1 MADRVQQEPL
11 SAAVTQYLQGIDFPA
26 DRDAVI
32 RHARRQDV
40 DDELLQ
46 RLDRMPNRDYGSLAD
61 VIKGLGQQH

>member
-1 MADRVQQEPL
+1 MTQRVQRGRADNEL
-11 SAAVTQYLQGIDFPA
+11 TRYLQGVDFPA

-40 DDELLQ
+40 DEELLQ
-46 RLDRMPNRDYGSLAD
+46 QLVRIPNRDYGSLAD